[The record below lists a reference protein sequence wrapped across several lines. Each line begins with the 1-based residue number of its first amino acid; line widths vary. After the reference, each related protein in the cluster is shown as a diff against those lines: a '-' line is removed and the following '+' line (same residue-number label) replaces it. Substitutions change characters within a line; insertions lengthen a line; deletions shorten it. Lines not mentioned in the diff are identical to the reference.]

1 MHLYTDGNFDVF
13 VNSDHELMWNEWF
26 IIPNIHP
33 LGQFF
38 YNPLVKFKDFQ
49 NKCEVTCFYLRKLT
63 KK

>member
-38 YNPLVKFKDFQ
+38 L
-49 NKCEVTCFYLRKLT
+49 
-63 KK
+63 